1 MSPGNVLLIDDD
13 AAFRFA
19 MQKALRR
26 GGFDVME
33 ATDGESALRI
43 LASQDA
49 PDVALLDLRMK
60 GIDGLEVLRRRGAV
74 RTRMI
79 VLTGHGTVQAAVEAM
94 RLGAFSFL
102 EKPVDA
108 ELLRPLIKQ
117 AVAES
122 RRAEVPADESHLPLV
137 GVSEATA
144 EVRKFIATV
153 GPTDETVTIFGET
166 GTGKEVVAQH
176 IHLASLRR
184 DAPFVAMNAACVPR
198 ELFESELFGHK
209 RGAFT
214 GASADR
220 LGLFREAH
228 GGTLFIDELA
238 ELPIESQ
245 AKLLRALETRLVRPV
260 GDSKEHAVDVRIVA
274 ATNCDLWA
282 EVQAGNF
289 REDLY
294 FRLQVFPVLLMPL
307 RERTSD
313 ILPLAAHLLERLGYR
328 QLTLSEDAQQALV
341 EYHWPGNVRELL
353 NVLRRAALFA
363 EHDELRGDL
372 MRRMIAAS
380 VFGHAAPRAMHVP
393 ISLSSAQATV
403 PTEPAE
409 STAARPSTPD
419 GAEPG
424 ERTSLADVERAH
436 IERVLRQMEGNVTRT
451 ATALGIDRRTLQRK
465 LKTYGLGDETD

>member
-1 MSPGNVLLIDDD
+1 MSTGNVLLIDDD

-26 GGFDVME
+26 AGFEVTE
-33 ATDGESALRI
+33 ASDGESALTI
-43 LASQDA
+43 LAGSEV
-49 PDVALLDLRMK
+49 PDVALLDLRMR

-117 AVAES
+117 AVTES
-122 RRAEVPADESHLPLV
+122 RRTEGPEGGRHVPLV
-137 GVSEATA
+137 GLSPATA

-176 IHLASLRR
+176 LHLASPRR
-184 DAPFVAMNAACVPR
+184 SAPFVALNAACVPR

-214 GASADR
+214 GATADR

-260 GDSKEHAVDVRIVA
+260 GDGKEHAVDVRIVA

-307 RERTSD
+307 RERPID

-328 QLTLSEDAQQALV
+328 EVTLGPDAQQALV
-341 EYHWPGNVRELL
+341 DYHWPGNVRELL

-363 EHDELRGDL
+363 EENEIRGEL
-372 MRRMIAAS
+372 MRRMISAS
-380 VFGHAAPRAMHVP
+380 VFGHAPPKAMHVP
-393 ISLSSAQATV
+393 ISLSSAQAAV
-403 PTEPAE
+403 AEVPAE
-409 STAARPSTPD
+409 PPTSPRPSS
-419 GAEPG
+419 G
-424 ERTSLADVERAH
+424 EGEGDQRTSLADVERAH
-436 IERVLRQMEGNVTRT
+436 IERVLRQMDGNVTRT

-465 LKTYGLGDETD
+465 LKTYGLDAATE

>member
-1 MSPGNVLLIDDD
+1 MSPGTVLLIDDD

-26 GGFDVME
+26 AGFEVSE
-33 ATDGESALRI
+33 AADGESALETLRGP
-43 LASQDA
+43 DV
-49 PDVALLDLRMK
+49 PDVALLDLRMR
-60 GIDGLEVLRRRGAV
+60 GLDGLEVLRRRSAV
-74 RTRMI
+74 RTRVI

-122 RRAEVPADESHLPLV
+122 RRAEVPTDGEQVPLV
-137 GVSEATA
+137 GASAATN
-144 EVRKFIATV
+144 EVRQFIATV
-153 GPTDETVTIFGET
+153 APTDETVTIFGET

-176 IHLASLRR
+176 IHHASARR
-184 DAPFVAMNAACVPR
+184 RAPFVAMNAACVPR

-214 GASADR
+214 GATADR

-260 GDSKEHAVDVRIVA
+260 GDNKEHAVDVRIVA

-307 RERTSD
+307 RERVDD
-313 ILPLAAHLLERLGYR
+313 ILPLASHLLARLGY
-328 QLTLSEDAQQALV
+328 QKVTLSADAQRALV

-363 EHDELRGDL
+363 EHDEIKGDL
-372 MRRMIAAS
+372 MRRMVSAS

-393 ISLSSAQATV
+393 ISVSGAQATV
-403 PTEPAE
+403 PPVPVNGAPGPELE
-409 STAARPSTPD
+409 S
-419 GAEPG
+419 G

-436 IERVLRQMEGNVTRT
+436 IERVLRQMDGNVTRT

-465 LKTYGLGDETD
+465 LKAYGLSAETD